1 MSDKNL
7 SNIDPSDITGDINK
21 ISGKRYYANPLD
33 GLIYKSENGW
43 KLYDH
48 TPHPTI
54 DTGIVKVR
62 FGVLLTSQND
72 ISACIDIEQL
82 TMFMKKMDQ
91 IVLSSFLG
99 SSKKG
104 ELLIQITLSDYNT
117 PKVDVGTKDDVDERK
132 IPYLLDALE
141 NLKGY
146 VTKKDSITF
155 QILYGI
161 N

>member
-1 MSDKNL
+1 
-7 SNIDPSDITGDINK
+7 
-21 ISGKRYYANPLD
+21 
-33 GLIYKSENGW
+33 
-43 KLYDH
+43 
-48 TPHPTI
+48 
-54 DTGIVKVR
+54 
-62 FGVLLTSQND
+62 
-72 ISACIDIEQL
+72 
-82 TMFMKKMDQ
+82 MDE
-91 IVLSSFLG
+91 IVLTSFLG

-117 PKVDVGTKDDVDERK
+117 PKVDIGTKEDVDERK
-132 IPYLLDALE
+132 IPHLLDALE